1 MQLIAHCRTSYFE
14 STAELVVEVL
24 NGPGLVS
31 GLRLVELPP
40 HELDPVL
47 HPTNLALKVGA
58 VDTKLDS

>member
-1 MQLIAHCRTSYFE
+1 M
-14 STAELVVEVL
+14 VEVL

-47 HPTNLALKVGA
+47 HAANLALKVGA
-58 VDTKLDS
+58 DISSLKIFLLLKLNNTKPDP

>member
-1 MQLIAHCRTSYFE
+1 M
-14 STAELVVEVL
+14 VEVL

-47 HPTNLALKVGA
+47 HPAYLALKVGA
-58 VDTKLDS
+58 VDTKLYSGLETGLQIK